1 MAPAIAPVSASRVV
15 GSPMLGGPS
24 GVRAAAAPA
33 PASLTLTQNLFGRP
47 LKPKMIAQRMA
58 GVLGAESA
66 TALQDGREPQG
77 TSLQSRS
84 SKARP
89 YSYRL
94 G

>member
-1 MAPAIAPVSASRVV
+1 
-15 GSPMLGGPS
+15 
-24 GVRAAAAPA
+24 
-33 PASLTLTQNLFGRP
+33 
-47 LKPKMIAQRMA
+47 MIAERMA

-84 SKARP
+84 SKSRP

>member
-1 MAPAIAPVSASRVV
+1 VKRCFSW
-15 GSPMLGGPS
+15 
-24 GVRAAAAPA
+24 AAAR
-33 PASLTLTQNLFGRP
+33 LTLTQNLFGRP

-66 TALQDGREPQG
+66 TALQDGPEPQG

-84 SKARP
+84 SKSRP